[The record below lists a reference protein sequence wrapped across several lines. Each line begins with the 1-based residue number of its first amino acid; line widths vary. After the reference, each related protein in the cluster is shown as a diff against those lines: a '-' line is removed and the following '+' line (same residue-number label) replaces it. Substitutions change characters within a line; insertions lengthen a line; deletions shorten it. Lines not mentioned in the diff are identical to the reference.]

1 MDAAHF
7 VHGAFLGH
15 VWSMER
21 LFVPTPAGR
30 NRYNVL
36 GALNAITKEVVHVEN
51 TDYINS
57 RSVCELLVKLK
68 HRDIGVPIT
77 VVLDNARYQTCNCVR
92 EFAAALGL
100 ELLFLPPYS
109 PNLNLIER
117 LWKFVKKRYLNSVY
131 HPTFSEFCSVILKA
145 LEPTEEN
152 LRELETLLSLNFQS
166 FSKVK
171 ILTV

>member
-1 MDAAHF
+1 
-7 VHGAFLGH
+7 
-15 VWSMER
+15 MER

-30 NRYNVL
+30 NRFNIL

-51 TDYINS
+51 EAYINS
-57 RSVCELLVKLK
+57 QSVCELLLKLK

-77 VVLDNARYQTCNCVR
+77 AVLDNAGYQTCNCVR
-92 EFAAALGL
+92 EFAAAIGV

-131 HPTFSEFCSVILKA
+131 YPKFSEFCSVILEA
-145 LEPTEEN
+145 FEPTEKN
-152 LRELETLLSLNFQS
+152 LQELETLLSLNFQS

-171 ILTV
+171 ISTV